1 MQLPKQGLLSN
12 LTLDATFRKTHVLDL
27 QTKQGRKAFPQ
38 TCATESSRMPD
49 GQNREQ
55 DLPSGDEMAV
65 RRNRQRP
72 TADLSLDELQ
82 AEARDASEFLKAM
95 GHEGRLMMLYYLCER
110 DHSVAELERL
120 IMSRQA
126 AVSQQLAR
134 LRHEKLVT
142 TRREGNQI
150 FYSLADDRVRE
161 AVQMVQRLFRINTP

>member
-1 MQLPKQGLLSN
+1 MALG
-12 LTLDATFRKTHVLDL
+12 ATFRNRHVLDSEV
-27 QTKQGRKAFPQ
+27 KQGRQAFLK

-55 DLPSGDEMAV
+55 DLPFGDETSVA
-65 RRNRQRP
+65 RGPQRA
-72 TADLSLDELQ
+72 TLDMSLDELQ
-82 AEARDASEFLKAM
+82 AEAREASELLKAM
-95 GHEGRLMMLYYLCER
+95 GHEGRLLMLYYLCER

-134 LRHEKLVT
+134 LRHEKVVT

-150 FYSLADDRVRE
+150 FYSLADERVRE
-161 AVQMVQRLFRINTP
+161 AIHLIQRLFRSPGPG